1 MIPDTPGAKDLLDT
15 AAADLKAEILPHVP
29 DDQKLTVLM
38 AIAAIQ
44 TSVREMDFAPRLES
58 QQQAALAQF
67 VEGDIQPEGRALA
80 LCRLIRDGKY
90 DSGAAARALHEALVR
105 DVRARSAISN
115 PKYLAAAEADWSNRR

>member
-1 MIPDTPGAKDLLDT
+1 MDT